1 MKRKNYN
8 LMIGGAITL
17 FFLAVALIG
26 QFWTPYGTCLLYT
39 SVDSVEVQ
47 DDKTLVVNLKES
59 YSEFLPMMTIAII
72 PKSNEDPAGN
82 PIGTGPFKYVSY
94 TPGQNLELEKY
105 DGYWQ
110 EMCIRD
116 RITSLR
122 TIRAK
127 LGIKRIPSARMML

>member
-1 MKRKNYN
+1 MTAHRLPSKMSNIPSIVMRRFRANPP
-8 LMIGGAITL
+8 L
-17 FFLAVALIG
+17 FSSL
-26 QFWTPYGTCLLYT
+26 
-39 SVDSVEVQ
+39 VDSVEVQ

-72 PKSNEDPAGN
+72 PQSNEDPAGN

-110 EMCIRD
+110 E
-116 RITSLR
+116 
-122 TIRAK
+122 
-127 LGIKRIPSARMML
+127 GVPSWTAWNLNLLPMWTPHL